1 MTIQTLTQ
9 FFLQYG
15 AFFIFAIVFLEYL
28 NLPGFPAGLI
38 MPLAGIWAAKG
49 EISFPL
55 VLLIS
60 VGAGLAGSWVLY
72 FLGRLGGEKL
82 LGFYYRKFPKQQPLI
97 EDKIKMLREKGGV
110 GIFVSKLLPMV
121 RTLISIPA
129 GVVRMDFRVYTVS
142 SAMGVFLWNLVF
154 VGAGYFF
161 GETAIR
167 VLA

>member
-1 MTIQTLTQ
+1 MSIQALTQ
-9 FFLQYG
+9 YFTQYG
-15 AFFIFAIVFLEYL
+15 AIFVFVIVLLEYM
-28 NLPGFPAGLI
+28 NLPGFPAGVI
-38 MPLAGIWAAKG
+38 MPLAGIWAARG

-72 FLGRLGGEKL
+72 FLGRLGGQKL
-82 LGFYYRKFPKQQPLI
+82 LGFYFKKFPKQRPLI
-97 EDKIKMLREKGGV
+97 EDKIKMLREKGGAGV
-110 GIFVSKLLPMV
+110 FVSKLLPMV

-154 VGAGYFF
+154 IGAGYFF
-161 GETAIR
+161 GEAAIN
-167 VLA
+167 VLS